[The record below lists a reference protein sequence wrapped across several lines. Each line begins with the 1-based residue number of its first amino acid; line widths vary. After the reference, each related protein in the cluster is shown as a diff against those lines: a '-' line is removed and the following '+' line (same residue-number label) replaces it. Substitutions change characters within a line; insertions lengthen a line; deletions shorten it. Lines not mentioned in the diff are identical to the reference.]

1 MLKRNFSFSLEV
13 RPWIALG
20 GMENLFSPYPERIQK
35 SHSLSKAFISAR
47 RTAIC
52 TTVKSIELLPRFRFI
67 DCSSYSCN
75 KVAIQ
80 RLFVFHKL
88 TYWPSNPE
96 TMGSLAATFSNSDQ
110 TTDSA
115 AKFVPRCKLCLKL
128 DLQGVS

>member
-1 MLKRNFSFSLEV
+1 MDCIGRDGEF
-13 RPWIALG
+13 
-20 GMENLFSPYPERIQK
+20 LFSPYPERIQK
-35 SHSLSKAFISAR
+35 SDSLSKAFISAR

-52 TTVKSIELLPRFRFI
+52 TTVKSIELLSRFRFI
-67 DCSSYSCN
+67 NCSSYSCN

-128 DLQGVS
+128 DLQGAS

>member
-52 TTVKSIELLPRFRFI
+52 TTVKSIELSRFRFI
-67 DCSSYSCN
+67 NCSSYSCN

-96 TMGSLAATFSNSDQ
+96 TMGSLPATFSNSDQ

-128 DLQGVS
+128 DLQGAS